1 MGIPFRHLRHRLHR
15 LLLRGTREAD
25 CTTLHAPST
34 ISADPDTVA
43 EAARIIVP
51 YIADAYGKSGRS
63 TAAGL
68 AKALEVLR
76 SLEHA
81 GRNK

>member
-1 MGIPFRHLRHRLHR
+1 M
-15 LLLRGTREAD
+15 LRGRREAD
-25 CTTLHAPST
+25 QTTRTAPST
-34 ISADPDTVA
+34 NSTDADTVA

-51 YIADAYGKSGRS
+51 YISDAYGKSSRS

-76 SLEHA
+76 TLEN
-81 GRNK
+81 GGQNR

>member
-1 MGIPFRHLRHRLHR
+1 MDIPLRHLRHRLHR
-15 LLLRGTREAD
+15 LMLRGRREAD
-25 CTTLHAPST
+25 QTTRTAPST
-34 ISADPDTVA
+34 NSTDADTVA

-51 YIADAYGKSGRS
+51 YISDAYGKSSRS

-76 SLEHA
+76 TLEN
-81 GRNK
+81 GGQNR